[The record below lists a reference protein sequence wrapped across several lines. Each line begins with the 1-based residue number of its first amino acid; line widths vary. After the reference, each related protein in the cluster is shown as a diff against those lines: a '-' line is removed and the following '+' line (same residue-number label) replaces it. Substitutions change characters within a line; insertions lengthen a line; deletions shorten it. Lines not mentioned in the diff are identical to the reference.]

1 MKCIIFVILRVIPFG
16 IKNIDNHNLLEF
28 SNIIFELL
36 YNTILQDYNLVLT
49 RSNINKQSIKIKKL
63 EYTHFGTQNKY
74 IDSNFSNDNKCKTGF
89 YNLEMQKQISMINN
103 NKIELNSKS
112 NDSLLSIPLNT

>member
-1 MKCIIFVILRVIPFG
+1 MISIHLQYHIP
-16 IKNIDNHNLLEF
+16 
-28 SNIIFELL
+28 LL
-36 YNTILQDYNLVLT
+36 YNSELYQQQNLNN
-49 RSNINKQSIKIKKL
+49 SKKL